1 MKVVAWLVAALVT
14 LSAAVPLTAAWAA
27 GKDDSFPIDQVL
39 GKADA
44 PITIIEY
51 ASTTCGHCATFHKQ
65 TLPEIKKNWVDAGKA
80 RLIYRDFPTG
90 PAGLSL
96 GASMIAHCAGSERY
110 FGVLGLIMEN
120 QDKWLAAKDPLDS
133 LKKTVRLAGLTGA
146 DVDACLQRQDL
157 FEAIQAR
164 AQHGHERFKVDSTP
178 SFVVN
183 GKLVVG
189 AKSFAEMDKIL
200 TDAAK

>member
-1 MKVVAWLVAALVT
+1 MKVVAWLCAVFVA
-14 LSAAVPLTAAWAA
+14 LSAASAQAA
-27 GKDDSFPIDQVL
+27 GKDESFPIDQVL

-44 PITIIEY
+44 PVTIIEY

-65 TLPEIKKNWVDAGKA
+65 TLPEIKKNWIETGKA
-80 RLIYRDFPTG
+80 KLIYRDFPTG

-96 GASMIAHCAGSERY
+96 GASMIAHCAGPDRY

-120 QDKWLAAKDPLDS
+120 QDKWLASKDPLDS

-146 DVDACLQRQDL
+146 DVDSCLQRQDL
-157 FEAIQAR
+157 FDAIQAR
-164 AQHGHERFKVDSTP
+164 AKHGNESFKVDSTP
-178 SFVVN
+178 SFLIN

-189 AKSFAEMDKIL
+189 AKAYAEMDKIL
-200 TDAAK
+200 SDAAK

>member
-1 MKVVAWLVAALVT
+1 MKVAAWLCAAFVS
-14 LSAAVPLTAAWAA
+14 LSAMAAQAA
-27 GKDDSFPIDQVL
+27 DKADTFPIDQVL

-51 ASTTCGHCATFHKQ
+51 ASTTCGHCANFHKT
-65 TLPEIKKNWVDAGKA
+65 TLPEVKKNWIETGKA
-80 RLIYRDFPTG
+80 KLIYRDFPTG
-90 PAGLSL
+90 PAGLSI
-96 GASMIAHCAGSERY
+96 GASMIAHCAGPERY

-120 QDKWLAAKDPLDS
+120 QDKWLGSKDPLDT

-157 FEAIQAR
+157 FEGIQKR
-164 AQHGHERFKVDSTP
+164 AEHGNEVFKVDSTP
-178 SFVVN
+178 SFLIN

-189 AKSFAEMDKIL
+189 ALAYDEFNKVL
-200 TDAAK
+200 TEAAK

>member
-1 MKVVAWLVAALVT
+1 MKVAAWLCAAFVS
-14 LSAAVPLTAAWAA
+14 LSALSAQAA
-27 GKDDSFPIDQVL
+27 GKDDTFPIDQVL

-65 TLPEIKKNWVDAGKA
+65 TLPEVKKNWIDTGKA
-80 RLIYRDFPTG
+80 KLIYRDFPTG

-96 GASMIAHCAGSERY
+96 GASMIAHCAGPERY

-120 QDKWLAAKDPLDS
+120 QDKWLGSKDPLDT

-157 FEAIQAR
+157 FDGIQKR
-164 AQHGHERFKVDSTP
+164 AEHGHETFKVDSTP

-189 AKSFAEMDKIL
+189 ALPYAEFNKIL
-200 TDAAK
+200 TEAAK